1 MLSRFWRDTSANMG
15 IMFAVAITLGLMAST
30 LVVDAGSLYYERR
43 QMQSAVDLAAI
54 AAASDVSKAQFLAHQ
69 TLVDSGQ
76 LAPGST
82 AGLTVT
88 LGRYDTTITDPTKR
102 FVAGIQ
108 PYNAVD
114 VSFAKKGTLFF
125 GQSLI
130 APPELKVS
138 GAATR
143 IPEASFYVGSRLAS
157 LNDGLANALLGALL
171 GTNVSLKVADYNS
184 LIGARIELLN
194 FLDQLAQEMDA
205 DVGTYSD
212 LLKMNATAGQLSRAL
227 TQTANGL
234 TKSALDVLNQQPR
247 ASGEDGSS
255 VPLNKLISVGR
266 MANMALGDARGVAG
280 LQLSAMELLGAAA
293 SVSNGARMIDLGLNA
308 GVPGLASLHLALAVG
323 DPPNTVPWFQFGPA
337 STIART
343 AQIRLY
349 LKAELLGGLG
359 LLGATVSLPLWIDV
373 AYAEAQLTSLS
384 CPSSAAPNGAAVL
397 NVTPGIAHVGM
408 SDLPQSQILD
418 LTKKP
423 VAKWTKMIDVLL
435 LSVSGRIDLAVGQT
449 KSIPLSF
456 SSSEIANG
464 TIKSAKTSTIVGSL
478 GTAILTGLELR
489 VDQLPLL
496 GVVDVVTGLVRTLIM
511 PLAPTLDMTID
522 GLLSLLG
529 VKLGE
534 ADVKVLGVRCAAPTL
549 IL

>member
-1 MLSRFWRDTSANMG
+1 MLTRFWRDSSANMG
-15 IMFAVAITLGLMAST
+15 VMFAVAITLGLLAST

-54 AAASDVSKAQFLAHQ
+54 AAASDLSKAQLLAHQ
-69 TLVDSGQ
+69 TLIDSGQ
-76 LAPGST
+76 LAPDAT
-82 AGLTVT
+82 TGLTVT
-88 LGRYDTTITDPTKR
+88 LGRYDTAITDPAKR
-102 FVAGIQ
+102 FVPGTQ

-114 VSFAKKGTLFF
+114 VSFTKKGTLYF

-130 APPELKVS
+130 APPTLQVS

-157 LNDGLANALLGALL
+157 LNDGLANSLLGGLL
-171 GTNVSLKVADYNS
+171 GTTVSLKVADYNS
-184 LIGARIELLN
+184 LIGAQLELLS
-194 FLDQLAQEMDA
+194 FLDALAQEMDVS
-205 DVGTYSD
+205 VGTYSD
-212 LLKMNATAGQLSRAL
+212 LLAMEATAGQISRAL
-227 TQTANGL
+227 TQTTTGL
-234 TKSALDVLNQQPR
+234 TKSVLDLLNQQPR
-247 ASGEDGSS
+247 SSGADGST
-255 VPLNKLISVGR
+255 VPLNNLISVGR
-266 MANMALGDARGVAG
+266 IANMALGDARGVAG
-280 LQLSAMELLGAAA
+280 LKLSAMELLGAAA
-293 SVSNGARMIDLGLNA
+293 SVSNGARVIDLGLDA
-308 GVPGLASLHLALAVG
+308 GVPGLASLQLALAVG
-323 DPPNTVPWFQFGPA
+323 DPPNKVAWFQLGPVN
-337 STIART
+337 TIART

-359 LLGATVSLPLWIDV
+359 LLQATVSLPLWIDV
-373 AYAEAQLTSLS
+373 AYAEANLNALS
-384 CPSSAAPNGAAVL
+384 CPSAAAPRGSAVL

-435 LSVSGRIDLAVGQT
+435 LSVSGRINLAIGQT
-449 KSIPLSF
+449 RAIPLSF
-456 SSSEIANG
+456 SSSDIANG
-464 TIKSAKTSTIVGSL
+464 TIKSAKTSTIVGSV

-496 GVVDVVTGLVRTLIM
+496 GVVDVITGLVRALIM

-534 ADVKVLGVRCAAPTL
+534 ADVKVLGVRCAAPSL
-549 IL
+549 IR